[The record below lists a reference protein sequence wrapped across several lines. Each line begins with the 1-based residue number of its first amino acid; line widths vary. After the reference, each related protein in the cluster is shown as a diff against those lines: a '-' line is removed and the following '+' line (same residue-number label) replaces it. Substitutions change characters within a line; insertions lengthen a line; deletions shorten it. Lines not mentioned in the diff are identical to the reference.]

1 MFRAVKYF
9 MFLAVWIFGLAWPS
23 SAQAMNRILNIR
35 HWVAPDH
42 TRVVIDM
49 GDEAQYTVEKADRK
63 IIVNIRNTESPSHIP
78 PVVQLNKPGLEGV
91 AIITRAPSGVRVEL
105 SVPDQVQ
112 TSVFKLNKFQD
123 KPYRIVVDI
132 VLPDVAQKEKE
143 ARERVKT
150 ARKDRIV
157 VIDPGHGGEA
167 VGAVGKG
174 GTFEKQVALSIA
186 RRLRDIL
193 NGQPGYNAFLT
204 RDGDYY
210 VSFKKRLVIA
220 KEYGADLFISIHADA
235 AKNREAN
242 GISVYCLSTRAA
254 SSEAAKILARSENLA
269 DVVGGVPNG
278 EGKDSSDPVILDMYQ
293 TSAINRSKTFG
304 GSLLKHLKGIGHL
317 KFETVQEAPF
327 RVLKLPDIPSV
338 LVETAYISNL
348 KEEKLLQSEQFQ
360 TKIAEGLAQSI
371 AEFLPPPP
379 SADINSSQGKKKD
392 KDKSIRYR
400 VKKGDTLHQIAKMHG
415 TSMRMLLDL
424 NRIKLQDPLHA
435 GRILQIPGKPKEVEK
450 EQTRS
455 DDNTIPKQTA
465 ARMRGEASYQ
475 VRKGDTLSAIARNH
489 DTTVGVLREINR
501 LKPNDPLYVDRVLV
515 VPVKP

>member
-1 MFRAVKYF
+1 
-9 MFLAVWIFGLAWPS
+9 
-23 SAQAMNRILNIR
+23 
-35 HWVAPDH
+35 
-42 TRVVIDM
+42 
-49 GDEAQYTVEKADRK
+49 
-63 IIVNIRNTESPSHIP
+63 
-78 PVVQLNKPGLEGV
+78 
-91 AIITRAPSGVRVEL
+91 
-105 SVPDQVQ
+105 
-112 TSVFKLNKFQD
+112 
-123 KPYRIVVDI
+123 
-132 VLPDVAQKEKE
+132 
-143 ARERVKT
+143 
-150 ARKDRIV
+150 
-157 VIDPGHGGEA
+157 
-167 VGAVGKG
+167 
-174 GTFEKQVALSIA
+174 
-186 RRLRDIL
+186 
-193 NGQPGYNAFLT
+193 
-204 RDGDYY
+204 
-210 VSFKKRLVIA
+210 
-220 KEYGADLFISIHADA
+220 
-235 AKNREAN
+235 
-242 GISVYCLSTRAA
+242 
-254 SSEAAKILARSENLA
+254 
-269 DVVGGVPNG
+269 VVGGVPNG

-455 DDNTIPKQTA
+455 DDNTTPKQTA